1 MSSTLDSVRRFAAD
15 SPQRIAVRT
24 ATMTLTFGELLD
36 RASAI
41 ARALVAREIAVAAL
55 AADNGPDWL
64 AIDVAAQIAG
74 TVLVPLPPWFSRDQ
88 MAHAIADSGADAL
101 LVDRR
106 SAATCDVAIGPV
118 SSFPGVG
125 DELGWCP
132 LRGNA
137 AAAMP
142 AATAK
147 ITYTS
152 GTTGQ
157 PKGVCL
163 SQSSMDAVARSLHEA
178 VARLSITRHLC
189 ALPLATLLENIAGVY
204 APWMAGAEVVVP
216 SAAET
221 GLLGATRFDPAA
233 LLRAI
238 ERYEP
243 QSMILV
249 PQLLAA
255 LVAVLEQ
262 GAPRPESL
270 KLVAVGGARVSGAL
284 LARADRL
291 ALPVYEGYGLTEC
304 ASVVALNT
312 PDARRVG
319 SVGKPL
325 AHVDLAIDRSGEIH
339 VGGRALGGYV
349 GGEHAPGLFATGDLG
364 HLDADGFLH
373 ITGRRKNVFI
383 TSFGRNVSPEWV
395 EAELCDGSSIV
406 QAAVFGEARPWNV
419 AVVVPGRAATRLEIQ
434 AAIDAAN
441 RRLPDYARVDDY
453 LIADEPFMPANG
465 QSTSNGRARRAAI
478 WARYCMRIAALYDD
492 RLDLTA

>member
-1 MSSTLDSVRRFAAD
+1 MSSTLDSVRAFAAG

-24 ATMTLTFGELLD
+24 ASLTLTFRELLD
-36 RASAI
+36 CASSI
-41 ARALVAREIAVAAL
+41 ARALVAREITVAAL
-55 AADNGPDWL
+55 AADNGANWL
-64 AIDVAAQIAG
+64 AIDLAAQIAG

-88 MAHAIADSGADAL
+88 VAHAVVDSGADAL
-101 LVDRR
+101 LVDSRF
-106 SAATCDVAIGPV
+106 ATTLDITVGPL
-118 SSFPGVG
+118 SSFPAVG
-125 DELGWCP
+125 EDLRWSP

-137 AAAMP
+137 APTMP
-142 AATAK
+142 ARTAK
-147 ITYTS
+147 VTYTS
-152 GTTGQ
+152 GTTGR

-163 SQSSMDAVARSLHEA
+163 SQSSMDAVARSLHDA
-178 VARLSITRHLC
+178 VGGLSIGRHLC

-216 SAAET
+216 SVNET
-221 GLLGATRFDPAA
+221 GLVGATRFDPVA

-238 ERYEP
+238 ERYKP

-255 LVAVLEQ
+255 LVMALER
-262 GAPRPESL
+262 GAPHPEGL
-270 KLVAVGGARVSGAL
+270 KLVAVGGARVSAAL

-291 ALPVYEGYGLTEC
+291 GLPVHEGYGLTEC

-312 PDARRVG
+312 PEARRVG

-325 AHVDLAIDRSGEIH
+325 THVDLAIDGGGEIH
-339 VGGRALGGYV
+339 VAGPALGGYI
-349 GGEHAPGLFATGDLG
+349 GGEHTPKRFPTGDLG
-364 HLDADGFLH
+364 FLDADGFLH

-395 EAELCDGSSIV
+395 EGELCDGSSIV

-419 AVVVPGRAATRLEIQ
+419 AVVVPGPAATRTEIQ
-434 AAIDAAN
+434 ATIDAAN
-441 RRLPDYARVDDY
+441 RRLPDYARVGDY
-453 LIADEPFMPANG
+453 LVADEPFTPVNG
-465 QSTSNGRARRAAI
+465 QSTSNGRTRRAAI
-478 WARYCMRIAALYDD
+478 WTRYCMRIAALYDD

>member
-1 MSSTLDSVRRFAAD
+1 MSSTVDSVRRFAAG

-24 ATMTLTFGELLD
+24 ATLTLTFSELLE

-41 ARALVAREIAVAAL
+41 ARAFVAREIAVAAL
-55 AADNGPDWL
+55 AADNGADWL
-64 AIDVAAQIAG
+64 AIDLAAQIAG
-74 TVLVPLPPWFSRDQ
+74 TVLVPLPPWFSLDQ
-88 MAHAIADSGADAL
+88 IAHAIADSGADAL
-101 LVDRR
+101 LVDGRM
-106 SAATCDVAIGPV
+106 AATRDIRVGPL
-118 SSFPGVG
+118 SSFPAVG
-125 DELGWCP
+125 DDLRWCS

-137 AAAMP
+137 PAAIP

-152 GTTGQ
+152 GTTGR

-163 SQSSMDAVARSLHEA
+163 SQSSMDAVARSVHDA
-178 VARLSITRHLC
+178 VAELSIARHLC

-216 SAAET
+216 SVNDT
-221 GLLGATRFDPAA
+221 GLVGATRFDPAA

-238 ERYEP
+238 EQYKA

-255 LVAVLEQ
+255 LVSALEQ

-270 KLVAVGGARVSGAL
+270 KLVAVGGARVSAAL

-291 ALPVYEGYGLTEC
+291 GLPVYEGYGLTEC

-325 AHVDLAIDRSGEIH
+325 AHVDLAIDSSGEIH
-339 VGGRALGGYV
+339 VGGPALGGYV
-349 GGEHAPGLFATGDLG
+349 GAEHAPGQFATGDLG
-364 HLDADGFLH
+364 YLDADGFLH

-419 AVVVPGRAATRLEIQ
+419 AVVVPGPTATRFEIQ
-434 AAIDAAN
+434 SAIDAAN
-441 RRLPDYARVDDY
+441 RRLPDYARVHDY
-453 LIADEPFMPANG
+453 LVADDPFMPANG
-465 QSTSNGRARRAAI
+465 QSTSNGRTRRNAI
-478 WARYCMRIAALYDD
+478 WARYCMRIAARYDD

>member
-1 MSSTLDSVRRFAAD
+1 
-15 SPQRIAVRT
+15 
-24 ATMTLTFGELLD
+24 
-36 RASAI
+36 
-41 ARALVAREIAVAAL
+41 
-55 AADNGPDWL
+55 
-64 AIDVAAQIAG
+64 
-74 TVLVPLPPWFSRDQ
+74 
-88 MAHAIADSGADAL
+88 
-101 LVDRR
+101 
-106 SAATCDVAIGPV
+106 
-118 SSFPGVG
+118 
-125 DELGWCP
+125 
-132 LRGNA
+132 
-137 AAAMP
+137 MP

-152 GTTGQ
+152 GTTGR

-163 SQSSMDAVARSLHEA
+163 SQSSLDTVARSVHDAVAG
-178 VARLSITRHLC
+178 LSVSRHLC

-204 APWMAGAEVVVP
+204 TPWMAGAEVVVP

-238 ERYEP
+238 EQYEP
-243 QSMILV
+243 QSLILV

-255 LVAVLEQ
+255 LVAALEQ
-262 GAPRPESL
+262 GAPRPDSL
-270 KLVAVGGARVSGAL
+270 KLVAVGGARVSAAL

-325 AHVDLAIDRSGEIH
+325 AHVDLAIDSSGEIH
-339 VGGRALGGYV
+339 VGGPALGGYV
-349 GGEHAPGLFATGDLG
+349 GGEHAPRRFATGDLG

-373 ITGRRKNVFI
+373 VTGRRKNVFI

-395 EAELCDGSSIV
+395 EAELCDGSSIA

-419 AVVVPGRAATRLEIQ
+419 AVIVPGPAATRADLE
-434 AAIDAAN
+434 AAIDATN
-441 RRLPDYARVDDY
+441 RRLPDYAHVNDY
-453 LIADEPFMPANG
+453 LVADEPFMPSNG
-465 QSTSNGRARRAAI
+465 QSTSNARPRRAAI
-478 WARYCMRIAALYDD
+478 WTRYRARIAALYDD

>member
-1 MSSTLDSVRRFAAD
+1 MSSTLASVRRFAAG

-24 ATMTLTFGELLD
+24 VALTLTFRELLD

-41 ARALVAREIAVAAL
+41 ARALVAREIAVAAF
-55 AADNGPDWL
+55 AADNGADWL
-64 AIDVAAQIAG
+64 AIDLAAQIAG
-74 TVLVPLPPWFSRDQ
+74 TGLVPLPPWFSRDQ
-88 MAHAIADSGADAL
+88 AAHAIADSGADAL
-101 LVDRR
+101 LVDNRL
-106 SAATCDVAIGPV
+106 ATALDISVGPL
-118 SSFPGVG
+118 SSFPAVG
-125 DELGWCP
+125 DDLRWCP
-132 LRGNA
+132 LPCNA
-137 AAAMP
+137 GPTMP
-142 AATAK
+142 ARAAK
-147 ITYTS
+147 VTYTS
-152 GTTGQ
+152 GTTGR

-163 SQSSMDAVARSLHEA
+163 SQESMDTVARSVHDA
-178 VARLSITRHLC
+178 VEGLSIGRHLC

-216 SAAET
+216 SIDDT
-221 GLLGATRFDPAA
+221 GLVGATRFDPAK

-238 ERYEP
+238 EQYEP

-255 LVAVLEQ
+255 LVAALEQ

-270 KLVAVGGARVSGAL
+270 ELVAAGGARVSAAL
-284 LARADRL
+284 LARADRVG
-291 ALPVYEGYGLTEC
+291 LPVYEGYGLTEC

-325 AHVDLAIDRSGEIH
+325 AHVDLAIDKSGEIH
-339 VGGRALGGYV
+339 VGGPALGGYV
-349 GGEHAPGLFATGDLG
+349 GSEHTPRRFATGDLG
-364 HLDADGFLH
+364 YLDADGFLH

-383 TSFGRNVSPEWV
+383 TSFGRNVSSEWV

-419 AVVVPGRAATRLEIQ
+419 AVVVPGGAATRLDIE

-441 RRLPDYARVDDY
+441 GRLPDYARVDDY
-453 LIADEPFMPANG
+453 LVADEPFTPANG
-465 QSTSNGRARRAAI
+465 ESTSNGRTRRAAI
-478 WARYCMRIAALYDD
+478 WTRYSTRIAALYDD